1 MTTTSL
7 HEGLDWVY
15 NLDGL
20 YFIFHTV
27 VKEGKTHLA
36 YKMFRDVDC
45 TDYISN
51 TVWVQWGE
59 YAVDALDRY
68 AENRIRPIIP
78 FCGPVQPP
86 PSAIILKIRAMEKRR
101 KQYA

>member
-15 NLDGL
+15 DIDGL
-20 YFIFHTV
+20 YFIFYRNA
-27 VKEGKTHLA
+27 KNYLA
-36 YKMFRDVDC
+36 YKTYKDEDC
-45 TDYISN
+45 TNCIGTTEWRPWGSGAIHALESYSN
-51 TVWVQWGE
+51 SK
-59 YAVDALDRY
+59 L
-68 AENRIRPIIP
+68 RPIIP
-78 FCGPVQPP
+78 LCGPVQPP

>member
-1 MTTTSL
+1 VTTTSL

-15 NLDGL
+15 KLDSSYCIFYIKDDNLCYIL
-20 YFIFHTV
+20 YDD
-27 VKEGKTHLA
+27 EA
-36 YKMFRDVDC
+36 C
-45 TDYISN
+45 TNSLGS
-51 TVWVQWGE
+51 TVWLDWGPTAKI
-59 YAVDALDRY
+59 YLDQYSSQRL
-68 AENRIRPIIP
+68 RPIIP